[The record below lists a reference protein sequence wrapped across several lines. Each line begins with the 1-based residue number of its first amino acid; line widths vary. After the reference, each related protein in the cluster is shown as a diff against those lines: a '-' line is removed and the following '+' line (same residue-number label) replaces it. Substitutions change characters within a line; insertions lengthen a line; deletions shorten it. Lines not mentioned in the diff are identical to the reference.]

1 MIQNLLIHVHYL
13 LISFFLV
20 TRIALGQ
27 GAFGETPHQK
37 SEYNLSSAELN
48 ISPYIQGTLLIPE
61 PADRP
66 NLVIIIPG
74 SGPTDRNG
82 NQPMMNN
89 NALKFLAQGLQEQ
102 GIASFRYDKRI
113 VPLVKQGNFQEEN
126 VAFDD
131 FILDAR
137 EVLNYFIN
145 TNAFNKI
152 FIAGHSQGS
161 LVGMIA
167 AKDGADGFISIAGAG
182 QSIDQVV
189 LDQLALQLPSA
200 VPAAEAAFNKLK
212 NTGKVEDYP
221 AALGTIFRPSIQR
234 FMAEWMSYDPG
245 AILSSLDLPKLILNG
260 TSDLQVFEQEALL
273 LKKAAPSAQLKV
285 IVNMNHVLKIIK
297 EKGLAN
303 GKSYNDPNLPVSE
316 ELISTMASF
325 INQNS

>member
-1 MIQNLLIHVHYL
+1 
-13 LISFFLV
+13 
-20 TRIALGQ
+20 
-27 GAFGETPHQK
+27 
-37 SEYNLSSAELN
+37 
-48 ISPYIQGTLLIPE
+48 
-61 PADRP
+61 
-66 NLVIIIPG
+66 
-74 SGPTDRNG
+74 
-82 NQPMMNN
+82 
-89 NALKFLAQGLQEQ
+89 
-102 GIASFRYDKRI
+102 
-113 VPLVKQGNFQEEN
+113 
-126 VAFDD
+126 
-131 FILDAR
+131 
-137 EVLNYFIN
+137 
-145 TNAFNKI
+145 
-152 FIAGHSQGS
+152 
-161 LVGMIA
+161 MIA

-200 VPAAEAAFNKLK
+200 LPATEAAFNKLK
-212 NTGKVEDYP
+212 NTGQVEDYP